1 MNEPIRFSTAL
12 REPVRELIENLGQA
26 DIVVG
31 IPSYYSGTSL
41 IHVIRSVAK
50 GLEINYRDKKAL
62 IIVSDGGSTDD
73 SREIAE
79 RVEINSFNIE
89 KTVIIW

>member
-50 GLEINYRDKKAL
+50 VSKLITATKKL
-62 IIVSDGGSTDD
+62 
-73 SREIAE
+73 
-79 RVEINSFNIE
+79 
-89 KTVIIW
+89 